1 MLRLRKS
8 PQVIPNKKKKYVPDI
23 DDFDDVYVDV
33 NTGKIM
39 CNDEDIDP
47 KDDPHDEMMPHIP
60 KPTKPPKKES
70 LKNDTTK

>member
-8 PQVIPNKKKKYVPDI
+8 PQVIPNKKKDRYPDI
-23 DDFDDVYVDV
+23 DDYDGVYIDMS
-33 NTGKIM
+33 TGKVKQL
-39 CNDEDIDP
+39 NDAED
-47 KDDPHDEMMPHIP
+47 DDPHDEMMPHIP